1 MTGEYNFST
10 GKYSKYNDEIKDLHR
25 DNPTNSEIA
34 ELIVRRHP
42 EEEFSFTSF
51 LKYISSYRANISGNL
66 DLIVENVRLAKQKQ
80 GQQDRNRIERKSFRE
95 YARVENALE
104 SYNEELVQLLK
115 KKKLSHKT
123 RFHNKLG
130 DAVGIF
136 HFTDTHFNELVSLPH
151 NTYDFTVASQ
161 RCKLFVDKAKKYFK
175 AWGVKRV
182 FFACT
187 GDLMNSDRRLDEL
200 LNMSTN
206 RSKATMLAV
215 DLMQQMLLDLNS
227 DYDLT
232 VAYVTGNESR
242 VRDIEEWSD
251 MLATDNYDFTIMEF
265 LRRLFEGSK
274 GIKFIQADP
283 REQVVKV
290 ANQNILL
297 IHGNQKKTMR
307 EADLQQIVGKWTKKG
322 VSVDFILFGHIH
334 SAWISDWF
342 ARGASM
348 VGDNDYSDKALQLMG
363 RASQNIHIL
372 TDEGRDSIKIDLQ
385 NVKGVTGY
393 NLDKSLEAYNAKS
406 ASKARSTTVIHQV
419 TI

>member
-1 MTGEYNFST
+1 
-10 GKYSKYNDEIKDLHR
+10 
-25 DNPTNSEIA
+25 
-34 ELIVRRHP
+34 
-42 EEEFSFTSF
+42 
-51 LKYISSYRANISGNL
+51 
-66 DLIVENVRLAKQKQ
+66 
-80 GQQDRNRIERKSFRE
+80 
-95 YARVENALE
+95 
-104 SYNEELVQLLK
+104 
-115 KKKLSHKT
+115 
-123 RFHNKLG
+123 
-130 DAVGIF
+130 
-136 HFTDTHFNELVSLPH
+136 
-151 NTYDFTVASQ
+151 
-161 RCKLFVDKAKKYFK
+161 
-175 AWGVKRV
+175 
-182 FFACT
+182 
-187 GDLMNSDRRLDEL
+187 
-200 LNMSTN
+200 
-206 RSKATMLAV
+206 MLAV